1 MIIKSKYWSSSLLS
15 TSKASCSR
23 GAATLLQE
31 FWFCASI
38 CRIFVG
44 TSPFPLKPVG
54 ICSSQCAL
62 SSSYSPPAPIVSQPC
77 LCVQPW
83 LHDRGVGPPLAPL
96 GPFHNSLPPSI
107 PPVAPPGQPH
117 NQLFPSCLPDRRDW
131 TVQRPIQQDGRKVPY
146 SGYASQAFCKKLK
159 APTEPCILAPER
171 SSTASSFFNHCYKK
185 IINKQTNKQTYTGSN
200 VRSLLLSLFLLVS
213 PFQTEDAT
221 DSVVLSHDH
230 VFLYTCL
237 HILV

>member
-159 APTEPCILAPER
+159 APTEPCILASQR

-185 IINKQTNKQTYTGSN
+185 LINKLTNKHTQEATCVLYAFHY
-200 VRSLLLSLFLLVS
+200 FLLVS